1 MIQQKN
7 LKETND
13 VNTKRSNY
21 EKPLFEEKKELT
33 FPKEIWERFNG
44 GRFCMQCSG
53 CHGCR

>member
-7 LKETND
+7 FKETNMEN
-13 VNTKRSNY
+13 VKKPNY
-21 EKPLFEEKKELT
+21 EKPLFEERKELT
-33 FPKEIWERFNG
+33 FPREIWERFNG